1 MSNITKIKFMQL
13 SIPLGIYFSSS
24 LFLQPIL
31 NSQKLIFTKVS
42 MNLCGSGLHH
52 EIING
57 LLFDAMDRLSLMSY
71 SDFILENWMKQAWKG
86 SQGWRKIIFFLLC
99 KPVRETLL
107 LYFVSRK
114 YSCKLVKKEE
124 SKNIK
129 FFSFLVLDFNL

>member
-1 MSNITKIKFMQL
+1 MSNITKIKSMQL

-52 EIING
+52 EIMNG

-114 YSCKLVKKEE
+114 YLCKLVKKEE

-129 FFSFLVLDFNL
+129 IFSFLVLDFNL